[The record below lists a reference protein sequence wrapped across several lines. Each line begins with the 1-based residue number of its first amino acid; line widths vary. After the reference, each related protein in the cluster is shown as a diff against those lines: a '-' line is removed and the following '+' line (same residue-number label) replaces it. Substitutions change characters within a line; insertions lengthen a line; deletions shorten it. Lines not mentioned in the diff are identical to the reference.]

1 MKHLLATL
9 LLLLTLVG
17 FAAAEPATDITME
30 CALNGYWGD
39 KAPGNMRDGAYKSY
53 WQSQSSSGTHSLTV
67 EAPAGRL
74 VGGIL
79 IRWRTWPLAAAV
91 QVQDAEGNWTTVAEC
106 DADFN
111 AQYIPI
117 PDLQKF
123 RIISRDNNGKTQLQI
138 SEITIV
144 TSGELPKDFQ
154 VWRKPPE
161 KVDLMLVEAHP
172 DDEVLWFGGL
182 LPTYAGA
189 QDKEVLVVNG
199 AFNNYVRRL
208 ELLDSLWTCGVENYP
223 IILNYLDVIA
233 YRKADVIQT
242 WGKETVM
249 TDLTALY
256 RQYKP
261 DVVVLHAENGE
272 SGHGAHIV
280 LSELGREAV
289 LAAADTAQYPDS
301 AEVYGAWDVPKTYMH
316 LYGENQIQMDW
327 HVPLEHFGGL
337 TSFEVADL
345 AFHCHK
351 SQLNRSWSM
360 KIGGETDNSLFG
372 LWRTTVGPDVEGKD
386 MFENIPA
393 KEEAHD

>member
-9 LLLLTLVG
+9 ILLLTLCG
-17 FAAAEPATDITME
+17 FAAAEPAVDITME

-39 KAPGNMRDGAYKSY
+39 KAPGNMRDEGYKSF
-53 WQSQSSSGTHSLTV
+53 WSSQSVSGVHALNI

-74 VGGIL
+74 IGGIL
-79 IRWRTWPLAAAV
+79 IRWRSWPVAAAV
-91 QVQDAEGNWTTVAEC
+91 QVQNAEGAWETVAQC
-106 DADFN
+106 DADFV
-111 AQYIPI
+111 AQYIQI
-117 PDLQKF
+117 PDLQSF
-123 RIISRDNNGKTQLQI
+123 RVISRDDNGKTQLQI
-138 SEITIV
+138 SDITIV
-144 TSGELPKDFQ
+144 TSGELPADFQ

-161 KVDLMLVEAHP
+161 KVDLMLLAAHP

-189 QDKEVLVVNG
+189 QDKEVLVVNA

-208 ELLDSLWTCGVENYP
+208 ELCDSLWTCGVDIYP
-223 IILNYLDVIA
+223 VILNYLDVIA
-233 YRKADVIQT
+233 YRRADVLET
-242 WGKETVM
+242 WGEKKVM

-261 DVVVLHAENGE
+261 DVVVLHDEKGE

-280 LSELGREAV
+280 FSELGRKAV
-289 LAAADTAQYPDS
+289 LAAADQTQYAES
-301 AEVYGAWDVPKTYMH
+301 AEAFGVWDVPKTYMH
-316 LYGENQIQMDW
+316 LHGENQIQMDW
-327 HVPLEHFGGL
+327 HVPLERFGGL

-351 SQLNRSWSM
+351 SQLGRSWSM

-372 LWRTTVGPDVEGKD
+372 LWRTTVGEDIEKKD
-386 MFENIPA
+386 MFENIPV
-393 KEEAHD
+393 KEDAQ